1 MTPPLRIAPSER
13 VGKRF
18 ESTEESLSDP
28 SASVRLLG
36 RFAHA
41 AFGPPTRPS
50 LVRPPGD
57 LQIAVVIETD
67 VAKLHAPPPV
77 AAARSVGLSGRC
89 SGRAKSEAREGGRLL
104 AASGEGALL
113 LKGHHSAVAKTNK
126 NRGNLTFY
134 SSINRLS
141 LQ

>member
-1 MTPPLRIAPSER
+1 MTPPLRMAPSER

-18 ESTEESLSDP
+18 ESTESFLDP
-28 SASVRLLG
+28 SESRSRLCRI
-36 RFAHA
+36 RF
-41 AFGPPTRPS
+41 GTPTLPP
-50 LVRPPGD
+50 LALRPPGD

-67 VAKLHAPPPV
+67 VAKLHAPPPLG
-77 AAARSVGLSGRC
+77 ALFSFDGEEGRE
-89 SGRAKSEAREGGRLL
+89 KSEAAREGGFWR
-104 AASGEGALL
+104 AAAAPYF
-113 LKGHHSAVAKTNK
+113 LKGTNRPTVRFARCCNK